1 MYKCQLC
8 NAEDLNDVLDLI
20 NENALRVVSCFYI
33 GDLRQICIMTE
44 EDDRQPIVEIIKVRK
59 QDKAKRKRRPPQKR

>member
-33 GDLRQICIMTE
+33 RDSHKICIMTGK
-44 EDDRQPIVEIIKVRK
+44 DDVQPIAEIIKVRK
-59 QDKAKRKRRPPQKR
+59 EKSMKRKPWRRR